1 MTKIQEIANNEQY
14 RSVLCVSIMT
24 YLGRNYRNI
33 SDLCANRFLVR
44 RQKNGK
50 ISQEGIVF
58 VGRIKRSLFFSKRTI
73 ISTRLEIQFCP
84 LLRCPSRVTFQDS
97 LINGSNIWKKHF
109 QYPNNLGAKFSGNI
123 LRCFITTSV
132 LIYGFKSTIFKCVC
146 GIKNAWGISHVW
158 TLMLHME
165 ETLLQSEVCLSL
177 LLLLV
182 NFLLDFHLRTYFQF
196 GL

>member
-1 MTKIQEIANNEQY
+1 MK
-14 RSVLCVSIMT
+14 VSFDVMRLFTTVFIKTM
-24 YLGRNYRNI
+24 LIISGNWSNIVMRNYSI
-33 SDLCANRFLVR
+33 WEW
-44 RQKNGK
+44 G
-50 ISQEGIVF
+50 
-58 VGRIKRSLFFSKRTI
+58 T
-73 ISTRLEIQFCP
+73 
-84 LLRCPSRVTFQDS
+84 SRVTFQDS

-196 GL
+196 GLWWLVRRGIEHFIM